1 MKEGLVKVYKV
12 VMELLIRVWGL
23 IQMLSAEEITFV
35 SILVSFI
42 IYILSKRA
50 ELTLKKYEA
59 KKEKLCYIY

>member
-1 MKEGLVKVYKV
+1 
-12 VMELLIRVWGL
+12 MELLIRVWGL
-23 IQMLSAEEITFV
+23 IQMLSAEEITFL